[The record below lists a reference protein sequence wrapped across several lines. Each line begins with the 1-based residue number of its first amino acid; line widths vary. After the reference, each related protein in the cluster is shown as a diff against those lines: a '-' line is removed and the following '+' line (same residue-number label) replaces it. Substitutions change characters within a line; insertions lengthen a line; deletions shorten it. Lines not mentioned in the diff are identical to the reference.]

1 MSYSHVFKSIN
12 SAHMESKYMYRS
24 LNVYLYCKG
33 WMSYGKNNFPT
44 CNLEL

>member
-1 MSYSHVFKSIN
+1 MPISVLSYSHVFKSIN

-33 WMSYGKNNFPT
+33 WMSYG
-44 CNLEL
+44 